1 MAERVAVAG
10 ATGYVGGALTRKLL
24 GQGTEVIALARR
36 PEKASDLG
44 DAGADVRKGDV
55 LDRDSL
61 AEALEGAEVAYYL
74 VHSMGR
80 GSADSDF
87 AERDRQGAE
96 NFAAAAAEAGVSRIV
111 YLGGM
116 TGESEH
122 LESRDETGRA
132 LQEGEV
138 PVVFFRAAAVIG
150 AGSESFRL
158 VYFLVKRL
166 PAMVTPS
173 WTKTRTQP
181 IAVADVTEFLAQAA
195 DGGPEVEREIEIGG
209 PDVTTYGGMMDELA
223 EVMSTWKRPMIP
235 VPLLTPRLSSLWVG
249 LITPVDTGVAQP
261 LIEGLRSETVV
272 NDPSGMELFNV
283 DGTPLRDAMRAA
295 LEEGIEG

>member
-1 MAERVAVAG
+1 MADKVAVAG
-10 ATGYVGGALTRKLL
+10 ATGYVGGALTKRLL
-24 GQGTEVIALARR
+24 AEGKEVVALARK
-36 PEKASDLG
+36 PEKASELA
-44 DAGADVRKGDV
+44 DAGAEVREGDV

-61 AEALEGAEVAYYL
+61 KDALEGAEVAYYL

-80 GSADSDF
+80 GSEDADF
-87 AERDRQGAE
+87 AKRDQQGAE

-116 TGESEH
+116 TGESVH
-122 LESRDETGRA
+122 LASRDDTGRA
-132 LQEGEV
+132 LQEGDV
-138 PVVFFRAAAVIG
+138 PVVYFRAAAVIG

-181 IAVADVTEFLAQAA
+181 IGIDDVTAFLAQAA
-195 DGGPEVEREIEIGG
+195 DAGPEAEREIEIGG

-223 EVMSTWKRPMIP
+223 EVMEVRRRPRIP
-235 VPLLTPRLSSLWVG
+235 VPVLTPQLSSHWIG
-249 LITPVDTGVAQP
+249 LVTPVDTGVAKP
-261 LIEGLRSETVV
+261 LIEGLRSETIVR
-272 NDPSGMELFNV
+272 DPSGMELFDV
-283 DGTPLRDAMRAA
+283 ETTPLRDAMRAA
-295 LEEGIEG
+295 LEEGIES

>member
-1 MAERVAVAG
+1 MGKRVAVAG
-10 ATGYVGGALTRKLL
+10 ATGYVGGALTRRLL
-24 GQGTEVIALARR
+24 EEGKEVQALARK
-36 PEKASDLG
+36 PEKASDLAA
-44 DAGADVRKGDV
+44 AGADVRRGDV

-61 AEALEGAEVAYYL
+61 TEALRGAAVAYYL

-80 GSADSDF
+80 GSTDSGF

-96 NFAAAAAEAGVSRIV
+96 NFAAAAAEAGVGRIV

-116 TGESEH
+116 SGDSEH

-132 LQEGEV
+132 LQEGDV

-166 PAMVTPS
+166 PAMITPS

-181 IAVADVTEFLAQAA
+181 VAIADVTAFLAQAA
-195 DGGPEVEREIEIGG
+195 DAGPETEREIEIGG

-223 EVMSTWKRPMIP
+223 EVMETWRRPRIP
-235 VPLLTPRLSSLWVG
+235 VPILTPRLSSLWVG
-249 LITPVDTGVAQP
+249 LITPVDTGVAHP

-272 NDPSGMELFNV
+272 SDQSGMELF
-283 DGTPLRDAMRAA
+283 DLKTTPLRAAMRAA
-295 LEEGIEG
+295 IEEGVEP